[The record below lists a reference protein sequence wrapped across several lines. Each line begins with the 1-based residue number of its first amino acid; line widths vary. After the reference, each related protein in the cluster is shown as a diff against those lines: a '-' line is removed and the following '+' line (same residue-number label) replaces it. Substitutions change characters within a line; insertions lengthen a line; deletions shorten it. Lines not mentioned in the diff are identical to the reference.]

1 MKIKGTHTIDAPRQ
15 RVYEMLT
22 DPDALARCIPGARKL
37 SLVGENTYELEINA
51 GVGPIRGSYSGTV
64 RLEDL
69 NPPECYRMIV
79 DAKGKTG
86 FVRGE
91 GSIDLAAEGD
101 GTQVT
106 YSGDVQLGGPVA
118 AVGQRLHLSVSKMM
132 TRQLFGAIEA
142 EAKAAPGE
150 TVKHGILRDYL
161 RGKKPGAGE

>member
-1 MKIKGTHTIDAPRQ
+1 MKITGTHTINASRE
-15 RVYEMLT
+15 RVFGILT

-37 SLVGENTYELEINA
+37 ELAGENTYELEINA
-51 GVGPIRGSYSGTV
+51 GVGPIKGSYSGTV

-86 FVRGE
+86 FVKGE
-91 GSIDLAAEGD
+91 GSIDLATEGD
-101 GTQVT
+101 GTQVS
-106 YSGDVQLGGPVA
+106 YSGNVQLGGPVA
-118 AVGQRLHLSVSKMM
+118 AVGQRLHMSVSKMM

-142 EAKAAPGE
+142 EANATPGE

-161 RGKKPGAGE
+161 RGKRPGAGQ

>member
-1 MKIKGTHTIDAPRQ
+1 MKIKGTHTINAPRQ
-15 RVYEMLT
+15 RVFEMLT